1 MLLNKVLKKMKDEE
15 KAKNKDNPTSPRLR
29 RTGKKYPTSK
39 LQTNSGFHA
48 KASSLEGAARQRSMG
63 NRMYK
68 PSN

>member
-15 KAKNKDNPTSPRLR
+15 KAKNKNNKKNKPEEKN
-29 RTGKKYPTSK
+29 KKYPTSK

-48 KASSLEGAARQRSMG
+48 KANSLEGAARQRSMG